1 MSILSQEDKTMLLK
15 IARHALDAA
24 VKGEKMS
31 PLNVQ
36 ALPAIIKEPGCSFV
50 TLTIRGELRGCIGA
64 LEPTVS
70 LAEDVR
76 DHAVAAALDDYRFPP
91 VRPVELES
99 IAIEISYLTSPK
111 PLIYSEPPELPR
123 LLRPGIDGVVLRDG
137 FRRATFLPQ
146 VWQKL
151 PDPEDFLSHLCQ
163 KMGAPPNLWK
173 QKVLQVETYQV
184 DEFHE

>member
-1 MSILSQEDKTMLLK
+1 
-15 IARHALDAA
+15 
-24 VKGEKMS
+24 
-31 PLNVQ
+31 
-36 ALPAIIKEPGCSFV
+36 
-50 TLTIRGELRGCIGA
+50 
-64 LEPTVS
+64 

-76 DHAVAAALDDYRFPP
+76 NHAVAAALDDYRFPP

-111 PLIYSEPPELPR
+111 PLVYSEPTELPG
-123 LLRPGIDGVVLRDG
+123 LLRPEIDGVVLMDG
-137 FRRATFLPQ
+137 IRRATFLPQ

-163 KMGAPPNLWK
+163 KMGGHPNIWR
-173 QKVLQVETYQV
+173 QKMLQVKTYQV